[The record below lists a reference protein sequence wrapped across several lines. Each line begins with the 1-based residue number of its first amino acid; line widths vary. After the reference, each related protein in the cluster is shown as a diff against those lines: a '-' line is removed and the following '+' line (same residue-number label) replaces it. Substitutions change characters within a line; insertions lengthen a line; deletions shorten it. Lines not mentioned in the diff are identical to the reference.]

1 MGINEHIDRAVE
13 RYDELGKLRAPLQLI
28 PVVGPVL
35 DVIVSSTAS
44 RIQRERLEG
53 FFADLRTACEALD
66 QAKIDR
72 KFLESEDFFDLFVAT
87 TERMLRTG
95 AAAKRE
101 ALRNVFV
108 NGMLRD
114 NSDGPFK
121 EIALRIVGDLT
132 PAHVVALAYAHRL
145 AARFTAEQR
154 EAKSDF
160 TPIQDLDEQLGS
172 PESARTVAHD
182 LLALGLLS
190 NWWQGRY
197 DAKSDSTTDR
207 FSLTPLGR
215 RLAEFITAPTP

>member
-1 MGINEHIDRAVE
+1 MGINERIDRAVE

-28 PVVGPVL
+28 PIVGPVL

-53 FFADLRTACEALD
+53 FFEDLRTACAALD
-66 QAKIDR
+66 EAKVDR
-72 KFLESEDFFDLFVAT
+72 GFLESEDFFDFFVAT

-95 AAAKRE
+95 AAEKRD

-108 NGMLRD
+108 NGTLHG

-132 PAHVVALAYAHRL
+132 AAHVIALAYAHRMDVK
-145 AARFTAEQR
+145 FTAEQK
-154 EAKSDF
+154 EAASDYI
-160 TPIQDLDEQLGS
+160 PIQDLEEQLGS
-172 PESARTVAHD
+172 ADSARAVAHD

-215 RLAEFITAPTP
+215 RLAEFLSAPAD